1 METAMATLILLFGLG
16 SGHNCLVG
24 SQLVRAAFCET
35 GPRRVPA

>member
-24 SQLVRAAFCET
+24 SQLAGAAFWGASLRT
-35 GPRRVPA
+35 M